1 MKVIAIVARKGGV
14 GKTSLVRSLA
24 VQAAIDGLRPAIL
37 DADEQQTIVRWSK
50 RREAKVPAI
59 FDLKAGSIA
68 KAVEQIRAKSADV
81 CFIDCPPHNAPSIN
95 VAVELADFALIVT
108 EPAAESIEQI
118 ASVVA
123 IAKGLKRPTGI
134 LINKAPPKSNA
145 LTLTRSAL
153 TAFDGEHQD
162 PWGVW

>member
-1 MKVIAIVARKGGV
+1 
-14 GKTSLVRSLA
+14 
-24 VQAAIDGLRPAIL
+24 
-37 DADEQQTIVRWSK
+37 
-50 RREAKVPAI
+50 
-59 FDLKAGSIA
+59 
-68 KAVEQIRAKSADV
+68 V

-153 TAFDGEHQD
+153 TAFDVSVCQTALTSLLVYPYSAAEGTSPQEREPKGKAAREIAEVWQWAKQLSGLMQD
-162 PWGVW
+162 GRESLETVDDDKQRMRKRG